1 MVYDSSGEE
10 EAKFICAAR
19 GADVFVTYCPRDC
32 GLMDLTDDCDLRH
45 RERLEIVDVAGLEE
59 LRLKIYDSL

>member
-19 GADVFVTYCPRDC
+19 RADVFVTYCPRDS

-45 RERLEIVDVAGLEE
+45 RERLEIVNVAGLEE